1 MIAGP
6 LDKGLAD
13 DIYNEQI
20 DLGKDKKT
28 ISEYF
33 QQKYEWVF
41 YLKKGYFSKQVSLGV
56 WARF

>member
-33 QQKYEWVF
+33 Q
-41 YLKKGYFSKQVSLGV
+41 
-56 WARF
+56 